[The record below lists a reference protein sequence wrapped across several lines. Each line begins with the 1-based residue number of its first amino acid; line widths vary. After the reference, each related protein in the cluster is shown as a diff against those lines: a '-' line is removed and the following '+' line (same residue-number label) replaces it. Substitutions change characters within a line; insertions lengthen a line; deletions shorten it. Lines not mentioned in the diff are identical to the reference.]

1 VPWPIRGDC
10 AIYGVMVP
18 QIPYTEIGIGI
29 AIILGVWAFSVA
41 EDDRERAVL
50 AGIPV
55 VVFLIR
61 LIFPSPAG
69 RLISLLGWM
78 LYGIGCIIYLR
89 YNGIAVR

>member
-1 VPWPIRGDC
+1 
-10 AIYGVMVP
+10 MVP

-29 AIILGVWAFSVA
+29 AIILGVWAFLVA
-41 EDDRERAVL
+41 EDDRERVLL

>member
-1 VPWPIRGDC
+1 M
-10 AIYGVMVP
+10 MVP

-29 AIILGVWAFSVA
+29 AIILGVWAFLVA
-41 EDDRERAVL
+41 EDDRERALL

-69 RLISLLGWM
+69 RLISLLRWM
-78 LYGIGCIIYLR
+78 LYGLGCIIYLR
-89 YNGIAVR
+89 YRGIAVR

>member
-1 VPWPIRGDC
+1 
-10 AIYGVMVP
+10 MVP

-29 AIILGVWAFSVA
+29 AIILGGWAFLVA
-41 EDDRERAVL
+41 ETDRERALL

>member
-1 VPWPIRGDC
+1 
-10 AIYGVMVP
+10 MVP

-29 AIILGVWAFSVA
+29 AIILGVWAFLVA
-41 EDDRERAVL
+41 EDDRERALL

-69 RLISLLGWM
+69 RLISLIGWM
-78 LYGIGCIIYLR
+78 LYGLGCIIFLR

>member
-1 VPWPIRGDC
+1 MVP
-10 AIYGVMVP
+10 VP
-18 QIPYTEIGIGI
+18 QIPYTAIGLGI
-29 AIILGVWAFSVA
+29 AVILGIWAFIVA
-41 EDDRERAVL
+41 ETDRARAII

-89 YNGIAVR
+89 CNGIAVR